1 MDAPPAVTGQP
12 CPHLYVGSES
22 RLLAWAV
29 PAGPPPAP
37 RRRGL
42 QDPHRMSRAGA
53 GPRRF
58 FPGGL
63 GWGAG
68 ARPGGTR
75 RERPELHPS
84 RRPGHRGRSHHG
96 ALSSSRGGFSGC
108 LKSAHGPTWERA
120 RAGLAAAGSCTCPR
134 RARQALRGFA
144 RRRMS
149 VSVREASSS
158 PFPGKGPQ
166 QHGAAGP
173 GVPHS
178 GVWGGASFDQTR

>member
-1 MDAPPAVTGQP
+1 MLAHGVSS
-12 CPHLYVGSES
+12 LV
-22 RLLAWAV
+22 AWA
-29 PAGPPPAP
+29 
-37 RRRGL
+37 
-42 QDPHRMSRAGA
+42 
-53 GPRRF
+53 
-58 FPGGL
+58 GGL
-63 GWGAG
+63 EPDQEGPA
-68 ARPGGTR
+68 ANALSST
-75 RERPELHPS
+75 PS

-120 RAGLAAAGSCTCPR
+120 RAGLAAAGSHTCPR

-144 RRRMS
+144 RRRVS

-173 GVPHS
+173 VSPTVGCGAGPPLTKSDRAKCHQ
-178 GVWGGASFDQTR
+178 GPRWGQCSVRASVTGDRAWGTLRGGLGGRPSRGCVLHPGG